1 MSTRLLYLF
10 MIIIFLPNLTHS
22 QINKN
27 GVPEEEGENRS
38 LREEWFYKQR
48 ALPFE
53 EIPENAR
60 MQAFEQDQILSKTF
74 NKNLLQ
80 VSYPAW
86 LNVGPSPAATM
97 SYSPLWGNISGRMRS
112 VAIHPLNPDIIYI
125 GAANGGVWKTT
136 NGGLSWFPLTENEAS
151 LAMGAIA
158 IDPNNPE
165 IIYAG
170 TGEALAGS
178 NRTTYFGAGLLK
190 STDGGNSWTRITNG
204 FGSNTHFSKIA
215 VRSSNSN
222 FVYAALAQGLWYAAT
237 PTNQGIWRST
247 NGGTNWTRTL
257 NVTRAFDV
265 IIHPTGQDTVYASVG
280 NAASS
285 SGFYKSTDAGQTW
298 VQQNSGLVSA
308 SSIRRMHISQSQNN
322 PSIIYSTIYSSDSTR
337 VFKSTNG
344 GSSWLRAGGNYWFGG
359 IWGTTYYDQGW
370 YDLHI
375 AVNPINP
382 DVVYVGNVDLMK
394 TTNGGTTWTRLVT
407 SWDGKAHVDQHGMAF
422 HPTEPEKIFI
432 VNDGGI
438 NKSTN
443 SGSTFTSLNSDLSIT
458 QFYHIATSPHDVT
471 HLIGGTQDNA
481 TQRRPP
487 GSPNWVGV
495 IGGDGGISV
504 FDYSNP
510 NYVYGEYVNGSI
522 YRSHD
527 GGNNFYRI
535 TSGILESGAWI
546 TPIIIH
552 PTIPTTLYT
561 ATYRIY
567 RTTDRGS
574 SWTPISDGLNGA
586 TRINSMDI
594 SRVNSNR
601 MLALASEG
609 TASPAV
615 FISSDGGFN
624 WQNITS
630 GLPTRY
636 MTQVRF
642 HPDSSN
648 IIFVTVSGFGTGHVY
663 RSTNSGSSWTNISM
677 TLPDIPA
684 NDIFIDP
691 TNANTRY
698 FVATDLGVYVTENS
712 GMNWVK
718 LSQNFPNTAAVSFSY
733 HSATRILRVGT
744 HGRGI
749 FEMTLPQIT
758 GNISGKKYFD
768 TEQDSSIASN
778 SGLAGWVIKLYKD
791 GLPQARTVTDGNGN
805 FLFNSILPGTYT
817 VEESLNTGWMQTF
830 PRVSSPNVTLTT
842 FGYNAGS
849 RAYVV
854 SLVEGANITN
864 IDFGNFQFGSI
875 SGKKYFDV
883 ERDSSIF
890 GNQKIEN
897 WVIKLFKE
905 GLFEQRAVTN
915 TEGEYIFTNLGV
927 GTYTVE
933 ESLKTD
939 WVQTYPRVG
948 AAGVVQTVSGENAG
962 PRAYSVVITSNSI
975 ITDKDFGNY
984 AMNTISVNRNLN
996 EGWNLVSV
1004 PLYVLDWNRVWIF
1017 PNTASETYGYSGK
1030 YIQASSLSFGQG
1042 YWVKYSSPQNVT
1054 INGLQIVS
1062 DSIQLQAG
1070 WNIVG
1075 AITDSVLVSSLTTNP
1090 PGILASQFFGYNS
1103 GYYNA
1108 DKIKPM
1114 EGYWIKAASDGKLY
1128 LSQTTSPKLKT
1139 KYYEEKPDELNTL
1152 TFEVGNKKQTLY
1164 FGKTKNRFY
1173 GDLPP
1178 TPPAGAF
1185 DVRFGTG
1192 KYIELIPDN
1201 FQNTLELPIQI
1212 QSDGNPIKISWNI
1225 KGGAEVSYQ
1234 LQNRTEDS
1242 RDISGMGTI
1251 EIKDIRNISLLVTN
1265 NVVPAEFALYQNYP
1279 NPFNPTTEIR
1289 YALPEISR
1297 VRLSVFDVLG
1307 REVAVLFTG
1316 IQEAGNH
1323 NQRWT
1328 PENSGII
1335 LSSGIYFYKLDAAPV
1350 NNPGKRVNEIK
1361 KMLFVQ

>member
-1 MSTRLLYLF
+1 MIFLF
-10 MIIIFLPNLTHS
+10 LFLPNLTNS
-22 QINKN
+22 QIGKD
-27 GVPEEEGENRS
+27 GIPEEEGENRS

-48 ALPFE
+48 ALPFD

-60 MQAFEQDQILSKTF
+60 MQAYEQDKILSRFF

-80 VSYPAW
+80 VSYPTW
-86 LNVGPSPAATM
+86 INVGPSPAATM

-112 VAIHPLNPDIIYI
+112 VAVHPLNPDIIYI

-165 IIYAG
+165 IIFAG
-170 TGEALAGS
+170 TGEALAGTD
-178 NRTTYFGAGLLK
+178 RTTYFGSGFLK
-190 STDGGNSWTRITNG
+190 STNGGNTWTRITNG

-237 PTNQGIWRST
+237 PNNQGVWRST
-247 NGGTNWTRTL
+247 DGGTNWTRTL

-285 SGFYKSTDAGQTW
+285 SGFYKSTDAGLTW

-308 SSIRRMHISQSQNN
+308 SSIRRMHISQSQNS
-322 PSIIYSTIYSSDSTR
+322 PSTIYSVIYSSDSTR

-344 GSSWLRAGGNYWFGG
+344 GGSWFRTGGNYWFGG
-359 IWGTTYYDQGW
+359 IWGSTYYDQGW

-375 AVNPINP
+375 AVNPQNP
-382 DVVYVGNVDLMK
+382 DIVYVGNVDLMK
-394 TTNGGTTWTRLVT
+394 TTNGGTSWTRLVT
-407 SWDGKAHVDQHGMAF
+407 SWDGKAHVDQHAMAF
-422 HPTEPEKIFI
+422 HPSEPNTIFI

-443 SGSTFTSLNSDLSIT
+443 GGSTFTSLNSDLSIT

-487 GSPNWVGV
+487 GSSNWVGV
-495 IGGDGGISV
+495 IGGDGGQVV

-510 NYVYGEYVNGSI
+510 NFIYGEYVYGSI
-522 YRSHD
+522 YRSQD
-527 GGNNFYRI
+527 GGNSFYQI
-535 TSGILESGAWI
+535 TSGLLESGAWI
-546 TPIIIH
+546 APILIH

-561 ATYRIY
+561 ATYRVY
-567 RTTDRGS
+567 QTTDRGS
-574 SWTPISDGLNGA
+574 NWTPISNALLGT
-586 TRINSMDI
+586 TRINAMDI
-594 SRVNSNR
+594 SSTNPNLL
-601 MLALASEG
+601 LALASEG
-609 TASPAV
+609 TSSPAV
-615 FISSDGGFN
+615 FISSDGALN

-636 MTQVRF
+636 MTRVRF

-648 IIFVTVSGFGTGHVY
+648 ILFVTVSGFGTGHVY
-663 RSTNSGSSWTNISM
+663 RSTNSGNSWTNIS
-677 TLPDIPA
+677 TSLPDIPA

-691 TNANTRY
+691 TNANNRY
-698 FVATDLGVYVTENS
+698 FVATDLGVYVTEDA
-712 GMNWVK
+712 GLGWVK
-718 LSQNFPNTAAVSFSY
+718 LIQSFPNTAAVSFSY

-749 FEMTLPQIT
+749 FEMALPQIT

-768 TEQDSSIASN
+768 VEQDSSIASN
-778 SGLAGWVIKLYKD
+778 TGLAGWVIKLYKN
-791 GLPQARTVTDGNGN
+791 GLLQTRTVTDGSGN
-805 FLFNSILPGTYT
+805 YSFNSFPPGTYT
-817 VEESLNTGWMQTF
+817 VEESLSTGWMQTF
-830 PRVSSPNVTLTT
+830 PRVSSLNVTLTNY
-842 FGYNAGS
+842 GYNAGS
-849 RAYVV
+849 RAYLV

-883 ERDSSIF
+883 ERDSSII
-890 GNQKIEN
+890 GNPKIEN
-897 WVIKLFKE
+897 WVIKLFKD
-905 GLFEQRAVTN
+905 GLLERRAVTN
-915 TEGEYIFTNLGV
+915 TEGDYIFSNLNA

-939 WVQTYPRVG
+939 WIQTYPRVG
-948 AAGVVQTVSGENAG
+948 AAGVVLNTFGQNAG
-962 PRAYSVVITSNSI
+962 SRAYSLEVTGSSNVSG
-975 ITDKDFGNY
+975 KDFGNY
-984 AMNTISVNRNLN
+984 AMSSISVNRNLN

-1004 PLYVLDWNRVWIF
+1004 PLYVLDWYRDAIF
-1017 PNTASETYGYSGK
+1017 PNTSAEVYGYSGK
-1030 YIQASSLSFGQG
+1030 YIQANSLSSGQG
-1042 YWVKYSSPQNVT
+1042 YWVKYSSPQNIF
-1054 INGLQIVS
+1054 INGWQILS
-1062 DSIQLQAG
+1062 DSIQLRKG

-1075 AITDSVLVSSLTTNP
+1075 SISDSVLISSLTTDP
-1090 PGILASQFFGYNS
+1090 PGILASQFFGFNS

-1114 EGYWIKAASDGKLY
+1114 EGYWIKAANDGKLY
-1128 LSQTTSPKLKT
+1128 LSQTTSSKLKT
-1139 KYYEEKPDELNTL
+1139 INYAENLSSLNSL
-1152 TFEVGNKKQTLY
+1152 TFEAGSKKQTLY
-1164 FGKTKNRFY
+1164 FGKNKNRFY
-1173 GDLPP
+1173 GELPP
-1178 TPPAGAF
+1178 IPPTDAF
-1185 DVRFGTG
+1185 DVRFETG
-1192 KYIELIPDN
+1192 KFIELIPDK
-1201 FQNTLELPIQI
+1201 FQNTFELPILI
-1212 QSDGNPIKISWNI
+1212 QSNSNPIKITWNV
-1225 KGGAEVSYQ
+1225 KDGDDVRYQ
-1234 LQNRTEDS
+1234 LQNNAENS
-1242 RDISGMGTI
+1242 RAISGSGVLEI
-1251 EIKDIRNISLLVTN
+1251 EDIKNISLIVTN
-1265 NVVPAEFALYQNYP
+1265 NSVPEEFALLQNYP
-1279 NPFNPTTEIR
+1279 NPFNPTTEIK
-1289 YALPEISR
+1289 YSLPEISR

-1307 REVAVLFTG
+1307 REVAVLFSG
-1316 IQEAGNH
+1316 IQEAGYH

-1328 PENSGII
+1328 PENNGLN
-1335 LSSGIYFYKLDAAPV
+1335 LSSGIYFYKLDATPV
-1350 NNPGKRVNEIK
+1350 DNPGKRVTEIK